1 MSKCFGQFR
10 VHGRVHPQF
19 HHQFQNL
26 LCSLSF
32 YQESKIQKDA
42 SVSGSNETRLQ
53 LSLFSY
59 NNDQTK
65 RGFAELEGGGG
76 GGGLKGRE
84 PKDDFVVDDGKLTS
98 SFVSIALLEAA
109 NFLRGFGGVGGGG
122 GAGRSRCT
130 GGVNNSFLSSIG
142 GGRPAGVNNSSSGV
156 LTALRVVAVEKP
168 LSGDMGDTSGEPPL
182 MNGMGKVNRT
192 RFFIQ
197 SLKPRFP
204 AAAVSSGLSTL
215 VE

>member
-1 MSKCFGQFR
+1 MCK
-10 VHGRVHPQF
+10 
-19 HHQFQNL
+19 
-26 LCSLSF
+26 
-32 YQESKIQKDA
+32 
-42 SVSGSNETRLQ
+42 
-53 LSLFSY
+53 
-59 NNDQTK
+59 NDQTK
-65 RGFAELEGGGG
+65 RGFGEPEVGGGGGG

-84 PKDDFVVDDGKLTS
+84 PKNDFAVDDAKLTS
-98 SFVSIALLEAA
+98 SFVSIASLEAA
-109 NFLRGFGGVGGGG
+109 KFLRGLFGVGGG

-182 MNGMGKVNRT
+182 MDGMGKVNRT

-197 SLKPRFP
+197 SLKSRFP